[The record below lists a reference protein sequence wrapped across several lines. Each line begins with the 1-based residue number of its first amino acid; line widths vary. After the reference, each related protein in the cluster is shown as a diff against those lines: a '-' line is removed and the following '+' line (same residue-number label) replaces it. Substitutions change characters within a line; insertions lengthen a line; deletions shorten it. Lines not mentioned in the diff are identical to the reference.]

1 MAQITTIIWDAMGWC
16 PMHAT
21 PRGLP
26 SAPEG
31 PALKTRIA
39 GDSGPVA
46 RRSAQFMR
54 LAWGVVILAWVLA
67 FLALPHLPEVIPVH
81 WGLHGEPDGFAGRLP
96 GALGLPVLTTF
107 FMVLLLVIPRYDS
120 VQVSLT
126 PFRDSYSLVILA
138 TVSMLLCVEVM
149 ALLIGL
155 GVNVPVVTVV
165 PVLIGLLFI
174 VMGSLM
180 PHIGRNT
187 TMGIR
192 LPWTLASEEVWKKT
206 HEYGG
211 RLFVAAGVVVI
222 IGSLVTGIWATALM
236 IVVILG
242 TMLYVCLWSYRLA
255 KAVPSRDI

>member
-1 MAQITTIIWDAMGWC
+1 MAQLGHLIWDAMGWC
-16 PMHAT
+16 PMHAA
-21 PRGLP
+21 PQELP
-26 SAPEG
+26 LAPEG
-31 PALKTRIA
+31 RGVKSRMT

-46 RRSAQFMR
+46 RRSAGFMR

-67 FLALPHLPEVIPVH
+67 ILALPHLPEVIPVH
-81 WGLHGEPDGFAGRLP
+81 WGLHGEPDGFASRLT
-96 GALGLPVLTTF
+96 GSLGMPLLATF
-107 FMVLLLVIPRYDS
+107 IMVLLLVIPRFDCF
-120 VQVSLT
+120 QISLS
-126 PFRDSYSLVILA
+126 PFRDSYSLMILA
-138 TVSMLLCVEVM
+138 TISMLLCIEVM

-206 HEYGG
+206 HEFGG
-211 RLFVAAGVVVI
+211 RLFVAAGVIVI

-242 TMLYVCLWSYRLA
+242 TTLYVCLWSYRLA
-255 KAVPSRDI
+255 KTIPAQDV